1 MGELIHLFARTEPW
15 VGKLVL
21 ANYLGCSKRQVEKYT
36 AAGMPSRMP
45 GLKRQYRISVCEDWL
60 RENDFLHDQEGA

>member
-21 ANYLGCSKRQVEKYT
+21 ANYLGCSKRQVEKWT
-36 AAGMPSRMP
+36 AEGMPSRMP
-45 GLKRQYRISVCEDWL
+45 GHRRVYRVSACEDWL
-60 RENDFLHDQEGA
+60 EKTGQLKGSA